1 MLEGAHLLDRE
12 TILKAF
18 DKLSSELAR
27 RQLRADMFVV
37 GGAAIA
43 IAYNNSRRT
52 RDVDAV
58 FSNTAEVYE
67 AARAVARR
75 LKLPNDWLNDAVR
88 SYLLG
93 PDADQVPLRQDGVL
107 QIAVGSASYV
117 LAMKLLAA
125 RVEQDQDDI
134 RLLYDRLGLSS
145 WGDGIEIV
153 KRYLPTQ
160 EVPQETVDL
169 LVAMFPPGSGS
180 AAEPVMTDSELARC
194 RLCGRQLCSA
204 TSIVAG
210 IDPKCALR

>member
-1 MLEGAHLLDRE
+1 VLEGAHLLDRE

-18 DKLSSELAR
+18 DKPPSELAR

-43 IAYNNSRRT
+43 ISYNNSRRT
-52 RDVDAV
+52 RDIDTV

-75 LKLPNDWLNDAVR
+75 LRLPNDWLNDAVR

-117 LAMKLLAA
+117 LAM
-125 RVEQDQDDI
+125 
-134 RLLYDRLGLSS
+134 
-145 WGDGIEIV
+145 
-153 KRYLPTQ
+153 
-160 EVPQETVDL
+160 
-169 LVAMFPPGSGS
+169 
-180 AAEPVMTDSELARC
+180 
-194 RLCGRQLCSA
+194 
-204 TSIVAG
+204 
-210 IDPKCALR
+210 

>member
-1 MLEGAHLLDRE
+1 
-12 TILKAF
+12 
-18 DKLSSELAR
+18 
-27 RQLRADMFVV
+27 
-37 GGAAIA
+37 
-43 IAYNNSRRT
+43 
-52 RDVDAV
+52 V

-145 WGDGIEIV
+145 LSAGIEIV
-153 KRYLPTQ
+153 KHYLPTQ

-180 AAEPVMTDSELARC
+180 AAEPAMTGTELARC
-194 RLCGRQLCSA
+194 RLCGRQLRSA
-204 TSIVAG
+204 TSIAAG
-210 IDPKCALR
+210 IGPKCALR